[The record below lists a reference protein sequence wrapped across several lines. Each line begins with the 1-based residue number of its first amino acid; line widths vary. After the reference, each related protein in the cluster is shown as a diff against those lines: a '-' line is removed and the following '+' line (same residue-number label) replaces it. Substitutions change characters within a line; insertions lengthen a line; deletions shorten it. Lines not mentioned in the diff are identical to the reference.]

1 LIIVGI
7 GIGSP
12 VIVVTL
18 GWRYVYYITSALA
31 IAAWFGILI
40 LIPETRWIRT
50 AEELS
55 MSLPDSHQSSY

>member
-1 LIIVGI
+1 LIIVSV

-12 VIVVTL
+12 VIVVSL

-31 IAAWFGILI
+31 IAAWLGIFAL
-40 LIPETRWIRT
+40 LPETRWIRT

-55 MSLPDSHQSSY
+55 MLLLDFPQSIY

>member
-12 VIVVTL
+12 VIVVSL

-31 IAAWFGILI
+31 IAAWLGILV

-55 MSLPDSHQSSY
+55 MLLPDALQSPY